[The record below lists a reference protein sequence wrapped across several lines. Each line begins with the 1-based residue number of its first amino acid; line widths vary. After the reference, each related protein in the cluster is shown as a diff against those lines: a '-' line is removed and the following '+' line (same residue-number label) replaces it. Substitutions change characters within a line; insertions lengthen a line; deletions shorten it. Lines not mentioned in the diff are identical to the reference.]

1 MTRTEYLE
9 QLDNHLRKLPKT
21 DYEEAMAY
29 FTEYFDE
36 AGEENEALVMAEL
49 GTPREAASELIHN
62 LLDRRMGD
70 DKYPARS
77 KTQVIW
83 LVILALFAIPIGVP
97 AILAILGTLFALVA
111 AAIALTISAILT
123 SISLLI
129 GAGIGFF
136 EGFAYLTQS
145 ASLSTLSFGSGLAML
160 GAALLIGLLTI
171 FLNKLAFQGIKALVK
186 WIITKG
192 KRA

>member
-21 DYEEAMAY
+21 DYEEAMDY
-29 FTEYFDE
+29 FREYFDE
-36 AGEENEALVMAEL
+36 AGEENEAMVMAEL
-49 GTPREAASELIHN
+49 GTPREAARELIHN

-83 LVILALFAIPIGVP
+83 LVILAIFAVPIGVP
-97 AILAILGTLFALVA
+97 TILAILGTLFALVA
-111 AAIALTISAILT
+111 TAAALTISAFLV
-123 SISLLI
+123 SLSLLM
-129 GAGIGFF
+129 GAGFFLF
-136 EGFAYLTQS
+136 EGFIYLTQS
-145 ASLSTLSFGSGLAML
+145 ISLSLLSFGGGLAML
-160 GAALLIGLLTI
+160 GGAIVISLLTFI
-171 FLNKLAFQGIKALVK
+171 LNKLAFQGIKALVK